1 MYIEFERVV
10 SALVVGRGPPHC
22 KSRHYLSVSTSLPR
36 LVSFTKRFYVYPR
49 RVWVRLFTDCT
60 VFVVCLWVSLLTRL
74 SLL

>member
-36 LVSFTKRFYVYPR
+36 LVSFTKRFLCLSAPSLGASVY
-49 RVWVRLFTDCT
+49 
-60 VFVVCLWVSLLTRL
+60 
-74 SLL
+74 